1 MSGPLQPR
9 GLQLTGPLFHCPPAF
24 AQGNARPFHSKHT
37 HLGLLVQ
44 TGGEGGIH
52 THTLNIRLQIF
63 STSSP
68 KTQFFV
74 EKQQN
79 QQDAPSP
86 RWQQDNR
93 ERRERTGM
101 SMPPPEPSEPM
112 APGSGSMGL
121 SQAGLPRWHQWQ
133 RTCLPVQEM
142 EEMWVQSLGQE
153 DPLEED
159 TATHSSILAG
169 RIPWTEE
176 PSGPQFTGSHRVR
189 HDCSD
194 LARTCTHP
202 KSSLAGPWVAEH
214 PEFYFLPS
222 PIPHT
227 VVMQACAHAHT
238 HTDTETNGLRYTE
251 THLQH
256 PGTHT

>member
-74 EKQQN
+74 GKQQN

-101 SMPPPEPSEPM
+101 SMPPPEPSQPM

-121 SQAGLPRWHQWQ
+121 SQAGLPRWHQCRRWK
-133 RTCLPVQEM
+133 RCGFDP
-142 EEMWVQSLGQE
+142 WV
-153 DPLEED
+153 
-159 TATHSSILAG
+159 
-169 RIPWTEE
+169 RKIPW
-176 PSGPQFTGSHRVR
+176 R
-189 HDCSD
+189 
-194 LARTCTHP
+194 RTRQPTP
-202 KSSLAGPWVAEH
+202 A
-214 PEFYFLPS
+214 FLPGESHGQRS
-222 PIPHT
+222 PVGRSSQGHT
-227 VVMQACAHAHT
+227 ES
-238 HTDTETNGLRYTE
+238 DTTAVT
-251 THLQH
+251 
-256 PGTHT
+256 